1 MRCSIV
7 FGVTLRL
14 LVINISSSS
23 PAVAAYYQGCV
34 TTCGRWPWSTGDC
47 VDDTRLLQRQQQ
59 SDTGLESRF
68 LSTSPVFDAPARG
81 VSVGVLLCRLARKTR
96 MMWLLEGEK
105 NLICLLALTEFTKVT
120 DTHTDRHTLRQT
132 DTQTPHDDIGR
143 ACIASRDHNGNV

>member
-23 PAVAAYYQGCV
+23 PAVAAYCRDVSQLAGG
-34 TTCGRWPWSTGDC
+34 GRGQPAT
-47 VDDTRLLQRQQQ
+47 VDNTRLLQRQQQ

-68 LSTSPVFDAPARG
+68 LSTSPVFDAPVRG
-81 VSVGVLLCRLARKTR
+81 VSVGVLLCHLARKTG